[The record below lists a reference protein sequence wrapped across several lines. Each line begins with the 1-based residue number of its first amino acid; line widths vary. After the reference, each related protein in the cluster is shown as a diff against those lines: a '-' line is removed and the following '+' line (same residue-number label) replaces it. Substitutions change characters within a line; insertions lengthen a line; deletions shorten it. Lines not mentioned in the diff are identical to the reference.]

1 MLDPRSS
8 TTRKR
13 RHRRLWP
20 LLFLPF
26 LGLLAGLYLET
37 TKRRLPFSLG
47 KLDPMS
53 SVALGLLAGCGAMV
67 IIAAVVLAYRV
78 SQRRFTIGAI
88 LVTIAVIA
96 VLLVWTRSLFD
107 I

>member
-1 MLDPRSS
+1 MPNPRSF
-8 TTRKR
+8 TIRKP

-37 TKRRLPFSLG
+37 TKRRLPFGLG

-67 IIAAVVLAYRV
+67 ICASVVLAYRV
-78 SQRRFTIGAI
+78 AQRRFTIGAI
-88 LVTIAVIA
+88 LVTIAIIA
-96 VLLVWTRSLFD
+96 ALLGWARSHSG
-107 I
+107 